1 MATYTDTGEDLNIND
16 LDMSS
21 LDITNDILI
30 TAGTNGLNYQDLYSV
45 VLPGT
50 GGYTYTT
57 TSTGTA
63 EPWISYNDRS
73 TLSVSG
79 DADVAGDVRVKGRSL
94 AEFMQQV
101 EQRLNILQ
109 PNPELE
115 REWDELRELGERY
128 RELEQQCK
136 EKGEM
141 WKKLKHMP
149 PPEVK

>member
-1 MATYTDTGEDLNIND
+1 MATYTGTGEDTVSIDLNDFLMNSS
-16 LDMSS
+16 MSA
-21 LDITNDILI
+21 N
-30 TAGTNGLNYQDLYSV
+30 GTNYQDLYSV
-45 VLPGT
+45 TMPNT
-50 GGYTYTT
+50 GGYTFATNTT
-57 TSTGTA
+57 N
-63 EPWISYNDRS
+63 PWLTVNDHS

-79 DADVAGDVRVKGRSL
+79 DADFNGDVRVKGRSL
-94 AEFMQQV
+94 AEFMEQV

-141 WKKLKHMP
+141 WKKLKQIP
-149 PPEVK
+149 PPEIK

>member
-1 MATYTDTGEDLNIND
+1 MATDTGTGEDCDIN

-21 LDITNDILI
+21 LDLTFNGINQQDII
-30 TAGTNGLNYQDLYSV
+30 TAGYPSITNTS
-45 VLPGT
+45 P
-50 GGYTYTT
+50 YTYTT
-57 TSTGTA
+57 IGTSTSSPRLTV
-63 EPWISYNDRS
+63 SDHN

-79 DADVAGDVRVKGRSL
+79 DAEFNGDVRVKGRSL

-128 RELEQQCK
+128 RELERQCA
-136 EKGEM
+136 EKSKM
-141 WKKLKHMP
+141 WNRLKR
-149 PPEVK
+149 